1 MQSRDRLTCGSDL
14 WVDGRNSLGSVINW
28 KRDKEMDRKGRK
40 AGVHEIKKG
49 VGGEAKIMAKLRDRS
64 ITSNKSFSHS

>member
-40 AGVHEIKKG
+40 AGAHEIRG
-49 VGGEAKIMAKLRDRS
+49 QNMRS
-64 ITSNKSFSHS
+64 TCST